1 MSSISPR
8 LLRALRIP
16 RSSSRSSAMFM
27 LTLSPRLAVH
37 LSDLSV
43 GLQSEVNTSV
53 IKLELLLNVNSVC
66 EGLNQFLTQRSIE
79 WE

>member
-1 MSSISPR
+1 
-8 LLRALRIP
+8 
-16 RSSSRSSAMFM
+16 MFM